1 MKSVCFLILFFVCA
15 MTTNAQTFPKDTFN
29 TKSNKELSIYFIK
42 HSSLIVKYDNQ
53 LIYIDP
59 VSMFADFSKQPKADI
74 ILITHEHADHYD
86 TKAIEALEKDGTI
99 IILNEATQEE
109 FGKGIAVKHGE
120 TIKPVPYLQLKAIPA
135 YNITPGRENYHP
147 KERGDNGYILTIEG
161 LNIYIAGDTEN
172 IPELE
177 QLKNIDIA
185 FLPCNLPYT
194 MTVEQAVEA
203 AKVVRP
209 KIFYP
214 YHYGATDVK
223 KIVEELKSEPEIEV
237 RIRELQ

>member
-1 MKSVCFLILFFVCA
+1 MKSIYFLLSFFVCV
-15 MTTNAQTFPKDTFN
+15 MTTNAQTFPKDNFK

-42 HSSLIVKYDNQ
+42 HSSLIVKYNNQ

-59 VSMFADFSKQPKADI
+59 VSMFADFSTQPKADI
-74 ILITHEHADHYD
+74 ILITHEHSDHYD
-86 TKAIEALEKDGTI
+86 TKAIEALKKDGTI
-99 IILNEATQEE
+99 IILNEATQKK
-109 FGKGIAVKHGE
+109 FGEGIAMKNGE
-120 TIKPVPYLQLKAIPA
+120 TIKPVPYLELKAVPA
-135 YNITPGRENYHP
+135 YNITPERKNYHP
-147 KERGDNGYILTIEG
+147 KERGDNGYILTIDE

-172 IPELE
+172 IPEMA

-203 AKVVRP
+203 AKVIQP

-223 KIVEELKSEPEIEV
+223 KIAEELKSESGIEV